1 MEAVL
6 GQEGKERLIKR
17 VSMAPW
23 APVEGFFVTYNPS
36 LITQI
41 ICYNLGPTLAFI
53 LCRRR
58 KEPTPTGAYYSAG
71 ASCTWSF
78 RILLRLKDPEEDKN
92 SILIHIRNKGYGI
105 FLVYS

>member
-41 ICYNLGPTLAFI
+41 ICLPYRP
-53 LCRRR
+53 RR
-58 KEPTPTGAYYSAG
+58 EPTNNQ
-71 ASCTWSF
+71 
-78 RILLRLKDPEEDKN
+78 RIIIITIKYHKE
-92 SILIHIRNKGYGI
+92 
-105 FLVYS
+105 

>member
-41 ICYNLGPTLAFI
+41 ICLPYRP
-53 LCRRR
+53 RR
-58 KEPTPTGAYYSAG
+58 EPTKITY
-71 ASCTWSF
+71 
-78 RILLRLKDPEEDKN
+78 
-92 SILIHIRNKGYGI
+92 
-105 FLVYS
+105 